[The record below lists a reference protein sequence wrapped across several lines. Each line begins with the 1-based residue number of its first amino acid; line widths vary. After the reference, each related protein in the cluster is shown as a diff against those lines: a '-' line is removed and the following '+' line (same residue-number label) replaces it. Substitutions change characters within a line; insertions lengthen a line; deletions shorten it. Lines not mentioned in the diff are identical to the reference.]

1 MYSNAYIT
9 AMSPS
14 VYIARLFQRS
24 GNSLPITLD
33 LERPTPAFAFQIA
46 EITARAG
53 VQARVHPSMNTVTPR
68 MLKTAPTALLCGRVW
83 PGAPCLRDAQESVR
97 SKSTTCTD
105 ALIHDGRPK

>member
-1 MYSNAYIT
+1 
-9 AMSPS
+9 MSPS

-53 VQARVHPSMNTVTPR
+53 VQARGAHPSMNTVAPG
-68 MLKTAPTALLCGRVW
+68 MLKTALTALLCGSVW
-83 PGAPCLRDAQESVR
+83 PGAPCLRDAQESVW

>member
-1 MYSNAYIT
+1 
-9 AMSPS
+9 MSPS

-33 LERPTPAFAFQIA
+33 LERPAAAFAFQIA
-46 EITARAG
+46 EITAWTGIPATP
-53 VQARVHPSMNTVTPR
+53 HLSMNTVAPG
-68 MLKTAPTALLCGRVW
+68 MLKTALTALLCGSVW
-83 PGAPCLRDAQESVR
+83 PGAPCLRDAQESVW